1 MFVCVCTMLHRV
13 LVDIYIFFFILTQNI
28 LIHYIGETC
37 EKNAIIKIKSKVIL
51 VFFFL
56 CEGMLGCCAVCIVY
70 SPRPITLT
78 IMKASPTK
86 NDSSRVACVVLE
98 FTGIPTSITPSIGEK
113 ESGGGRERV
122 SECLVMCVWLWQD
135 MNRLRRTQCLPRGL
149 CYANKLYMLSGG
161 GPKCYILARFPT

>member
-1 MFVCVCTMLHRV
+1 MF
-13 LVDIYIFFFILTQNI
+13 
-28 LIHYIGETC
+28 
-37 EKNAIIKIKSKVIL
+37 
-51 VFFFL
+51 FFFL

-98 FTGIPTSITPSIGEK
+98 FTGIPTSITPSTNEK
-113 ESGGGRERV
+113 ESGGENEWA
-122 SECLVMCVWLWQD
+122 SESGYVCVWLWQD

-149 CYANKLYMLSGG
+149 CYANKLYICSCLGG
-161 GPKCYILARFPT
+161 LNVTYWLDSLPNIWLTINKKKEDK